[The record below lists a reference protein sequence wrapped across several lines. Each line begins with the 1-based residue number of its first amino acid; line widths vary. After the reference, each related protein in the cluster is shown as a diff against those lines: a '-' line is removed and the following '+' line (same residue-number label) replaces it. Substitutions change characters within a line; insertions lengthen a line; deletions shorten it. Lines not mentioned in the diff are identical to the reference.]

1 MKTKLIAIGNIIVI
15 IFFISRIRIKMHL
28 KFFLMKIT
36 MKSAYAKYF
45 YGELL
50 SQFVLLKISNS

>member
-28 KFFLMKIT
+28 KFFLKEIT
-36 MKSAYAKYF
+36 MKSAYAKLNLQNIF
-45 YGELL
+45 M
-50 SQFVLLKISNS
+50 VNSFPSLYY